1 MSDEIERV
9 VADIAAD
16 EVAEAIADAARTG
29 NTGSE
34 AV

>member
-9 VADIAAD
+9 AAV